1 MVKRKASTLL
11 LSSIVK
17 REFDESA
24 EPTAREINSNGS
36 SLATLLTQRD
46 RYPCASDLIF
56 DYLGITGVIALTRV
70 CKSLSTVYSDS
81 VSRDWDINSRL
92 GRFITEPADFRRVLG
107 VNQGLIVGSTAFQ
120 FFAGVYWEGSSLD
133 VLCESGAAV
142 RAISAYLRKE
152 GYRRQCTNKFW
163 GGLPERFEYRI
174 ATYVKNGAPN
184 TKINIISAGFMSI
197 WGFLAGPVFSTASA
211 CFIAWDKAYCLF
223 PKYTFGLRKLKFA
236 HGLDTASDS
245 VRAMLHRYEQNAYCL
260 EDSLLEQ
267 GPDVL
272 QDCKDTIKHL
282 EGPRRI
288 GDVKTW
294 SVPLDCQGIPPIE
307 VNSTV
312 LEKHSFRVSVERD
325 QGKLFFMIQTGEFQC
340 CLLKHRYTFDALPH
354 PQDDFHEYLRF
365 VLCRRAA
372 VQIEKHLDAG
382 TFTLSR
388 NEVRDVLRSM
398 NAVAEQDVGMCDE
411 LCHLLFYRQ
420 NKGGFTKPENWQH
433 VDHLIPEIYAEWLK
447 YQFDHGVVKTEIKE
461 ENDDGEEIEEG
472 TEED

>member
-1 MVKRKASTLL
+1 
-11 LSSIVK
+11 
-17 REFDESA
+17 
-24 EPTAREINSNGS
+24 
-36 SLATLLTQRD
+36 
-46 RYPCASDLIF
+46 
-56 DYLGITGVIALTRV
+56 
-70 CKSLSTVYSDS
+70 
-81 VSRDWDINSRL
+81 
-92 GRFITEPADFRRVLG
+92 
-107 VNQGLIVGSTAFQ
+107 
-120 FFAGVYWEGSSLD
+120 
-133 VLCESGAAV
+133 
-142 RAISAYLRKE
+142 
-152 GYRRQCTNKFW
+152 
-163 GGLPERFEYRI
+163 
-174 ATYVKNGAPN
+174 
-184 TKINIISAGFMSI
+184 MSI